1 MCCKYCGSHSRVQ
14 VLQQENSPHL
24 SQLEEVHTQ
33 CCNEDLAQPK
43 LIKKIFFKVKAFA
56 TGYIANEKL
65 WLVGRD

>member
-1 MCCKYCGSHSRVQ
+1 M
-14 VLQQENSPHL
+14 